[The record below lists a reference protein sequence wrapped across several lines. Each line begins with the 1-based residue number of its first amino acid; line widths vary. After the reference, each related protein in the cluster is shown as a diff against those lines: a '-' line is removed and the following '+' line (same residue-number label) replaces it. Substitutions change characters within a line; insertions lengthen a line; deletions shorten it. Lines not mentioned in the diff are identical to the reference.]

1 MVRYLITGA
10 AGFVGAN
17 LVRGLA
23 DKNNEVY
30 ALIRKT
36 NPWRINDLLI
46 SGKVKGCYADLT
58 NLEDLKKCIQSI
70 KPDFIFHTA
79 VYGAYP
85 GRQKDINLMIQTNI
99 IGTINLIEAA
109 EEIPIINT
117 GSTSEYGIKEAPM
130 KETDLCLPDNDYGWS
145 KLSQTLYCQ
154 KKKIP
159 TLRLFSVYGP
169 WEDPNRLIPILTK
182 AKINNSPLSLRNSVR
197 DYIYSEDVVDAFI
210 KASEEYERIKGEIIN
225 IGSGKQ
231 SSVKDILLIIDNINT
246 QRLKINWDFK
256 AIQTEP
262 KVWVA
267 DIEKANKLLNWKP
280 RYTVEQGLKK
290 TYEWQDKFIKN
301 ENRVS
306 TEEEC
311 RDKRE
316 NNRLS

>member
-1 MVRYLITGA
+1 MVKYLITGA

-36 NPWRINDLLI
+36 NPWRINDLLD
-46 SGKVKGCYADLT
+46 SGEVKGCYADLT
-58 NLEDLKKCIQSI
+58 NLEDLKKCIQNI

-85 GRQKDINLMIQTNI
+85 GRQKDLKLMIQTNI

-109 EEIPIINT
+109 EGIPIINT
-117 GSTSEYGIKEAPM
+117 GSTSEYGIKETPM

-182 AKINNSPLSLRNSVR
+182 AKINNSPLSLMNSVR
-197 DYIYSEDVVDAFI
+197 DYIYTEDVVDAFI
-210 KASEEYERIKGEIIN
+210 KASERYDKIKGEIIN

-231 SSVKDILLIIDNINT
+231 NSVKDMLSIIDNINT

-267 DIEKANKLLNWKP
+267 DIEKANKLLDWKP
-280 RYTVEQGLKK
+280 GHTVEQGLKK
-290 TYEWQDKFIKN
+290 TYEWQDRFIKN

-306 TEEEC
+306 TEKEC

-316 NNRLS
+316 DNRVS